1 MITSCKMGCKVDCR
15 AIFACRPP
23 CGAFSGT
30 LRPANKTRK
39 ASLDAVSG
47 VRQKGKGSTLSQ
59 GSACA
64 QPRDQQE
71 AFLSVRALPFPTVN
85 VRCCV
90 LCTQA
95 LRSNIDC
102 VELFEVGTRAGLLSA
117 LQLVP
122 CRSYGASWLLKNI
135 CQLQYWHAVVK
146 PTVLLA
152 ESACPQSTL

>member
-122 CRSYGASWLLKNI
+122 CRSYGAIAQEYLPTSILACSRKAYGTTCRERLPT
-135 CQLQYWHAVVK
+135 K
-146 PTVLLA
+146 PVT
-152 ESACPQSTL
+152 